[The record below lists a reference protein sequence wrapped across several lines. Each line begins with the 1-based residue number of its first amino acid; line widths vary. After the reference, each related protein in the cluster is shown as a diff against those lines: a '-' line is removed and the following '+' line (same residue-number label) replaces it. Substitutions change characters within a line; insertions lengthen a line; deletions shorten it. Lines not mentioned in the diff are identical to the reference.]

1 MTELSLNVTFLFI
14 TINYS
19 TSWNPTSWNPTCSDR
34 VPERISDNSSASIST
49 GTWMGRRT
57 WRTYIIEPIVFGYT
71 IPHGDNHP
79 PQHSYNTKIDLTAA
93 TVIHL

>member
-1 MTELSLNVTFLFI
+1 
-14 TINYS
+14 
-19 TSWNPTSWNPTCSDR
+19 
-34 VPERISDNSSASIST
+34 
-49 GTWMGRRT
+49 MGRRT